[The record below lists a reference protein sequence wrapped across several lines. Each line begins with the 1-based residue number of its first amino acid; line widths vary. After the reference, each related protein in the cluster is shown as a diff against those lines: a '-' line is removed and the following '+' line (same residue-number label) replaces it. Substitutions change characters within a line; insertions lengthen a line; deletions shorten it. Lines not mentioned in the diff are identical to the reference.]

1 MESIAYKVAI
11 VNVQGATSYALFTNA
26 FRSYQVD
33 FEIDRSPNSSER
45 QSFEFELKNKE
56 NQNNNDNNRTIKSVI
71 KKGNSTYT

>member
-33 FEIDRSPNSSER
+33 FEIDRSPNSSEK
-45 QSFEFELKNKE
+45 QSFEFELK
-56 NQNNNDNNRTIKSVI
+56 T
-71 KKGNSTYT
+71 KKVKITTTTTTTDDKVGH